1 MDDPTKKRST
11 LKLIGRIFLVLLIL
25 VILFISGSFAVH
37 RILCARE
44 YDLLEDAGLANP
56 VSAGEYDLNV
66 CSCGNENGR
75 HTLVALSGMGVHD
88 YSVALQSVTDSLA
101 DDDLIVFIDRAGYGL
116 SEDTFA
122 EQTIERVVEDYR
134 TALKNAGIE
143 GPYVLL
149 PHSLG
154 GAYATYWVSNFP
166 DEIEGIAFL
175 DGSQLCEDA
184 FADEEKPGLTDIAEV
199 LACKAGLHRLVL
211 DEFYY
216 PLPDIYSEE
225 QQSLSDALNSRGC
238 YTFAQMSEYKLITEN
253 CKKAFDGIV
262 TNDVPKIY
270 ISSSFTVTTREEFR
284 ENVEWMNKQLSAMDM
299 PPVEYTDSTADKMI
313 EQSAEAVDTILMPY
327 LERLGNCEY
336 IPLSGDHAIYMQKP
350 EQCADIIGEFLDSL
364 DE

>member
-1 MDDPTKKRST
+1 MDKTKKISP
-11 LKLIGRIFLVLLIL
+11 LKLIGRILLIL
-25 VILFISGSFAVH
+25 LALLILFILGAFILH
-37 RILCARE
+37 RILCAKE
-44 YDLLEDAGLANP
+44 HDMLEKAGLANL

-66 CSCGNENGR
+66 CSYGNENGR

-88 YSVALQSVTDSLA
+88 YSVTLRSVTDSLA
-101 DDDLIVFIDRAGYGL
+101 DDNLIVFIDRAGYGL
-116 SEDTFA
+116 SDDTFA
-122 EQTIERVVEDYR
+122 EQTTERIVEDYR

-184 FADEEKPGLTDIAEV
+184 FADEENPGIIDTMEV

-211 DEFYY
+211 DEFYF

-225 QQSLSDALNSRGC
+225 QQTYVDALNSYGC
-238 YTFAQMSEYKLITEN
+238 YTFAQLSENKLLAEN
-253 CKKAFDGIV
+253 CRIAFDGIV

-270 ISSSFTVTTREEFR
+270 ISASFTINTREEFR
-284 ENVEWMNKQLSAMDM
+284 ENIEWLNKQLSAMDM
-299 PPVEYTDSTADKMI
+299 PLVEYSDSKADKII

-327 LERLGNCEY
+327 LEKLGNCEY
-336 IPLSGDHAIYMQKP
+336 IPLSGDHAIFQHKP
-350 EQCADIIGEFLDSL
+350 EQCAELIGDFLESL

>member
-1 MDDPTKKRST
+1 MDNTKKRSP
-11 LKLIGRIFLVLLIL
+11 LKLIGRILLIL
-25 VILFISGSFAVH
+25 LALLILFVLGAFIVH

-44 YDLLEDAGLANP
+44 YDMLEEAGLANP

-66 CSCGNENGR
+66 CIGGNENGR

-88 YSVALQSVTDSLA
+88 YSVALQSVTDRLS
-101 DDDLIVFIDRAGYGL
+101 DENLIVFIDRAGYGL
-116 SEDTFA
+116 SDDTFA

-175 DGSQLCEDA
+175 DGSQLCEGA
-184 FADEEKPGLTDIAEV
+184 FADEEKPDLTDIAEI

-211 DEFYY
+211 DEYY
-216 PLPDIYSEE
+216 FPLPDIYSEE

-238 YTFAQMSEYKLITEN
+238 YTFAQMSEDKLIAEN

-270 ISSSFTVTTREEFR
+270 ISASFTVNTREDFR
-284 ENVEWMNKQLSAMDM
+284 ENIEWFNKQRALVGM
-299 PPVEYTDSTADKMI
+299 PPVEYTDSLADKMI
-313 EQSAEAVDTILMPY
+313 EQSTEAVDTILMPY

-350 EQCADIIGEFLDSL
+350 VQCADIIGDFLDGP

>member
-1 MDDPTKKRST
+1 MDHSTKKRSP
-11 LKLIGRIFLVLLIL
+11 LKLIGRIFLILLIL
-25 VILFISGSFAVH
+25 LILFVIGSFTVH
-37 RILCARE
+37 RILCANE
-44 YDLLEDAGLANP
+44 HNLLENAGLANP

-66 CSCGNENGR
+66 CSYGNENGR

-88 YSVALQSVTDSLA
+88 YSVVLRSVTDSLS
-101 DDDLIVFIDRAGYGL
+101 DDNLIVFIDRAGYGL
-116 SEDTFA
+116 SDDTFA
-122 EQTIERVVEDYR
+122 EQTIERIVEDYR

-184 FADEEKPGLTDIAEV
+184 FADEEKPGIIDTAEV

-211 DEFYY
+211 DEFYF

-225 QQSLSDALNSRGC
+225 QQDLSDALNSYGC
-238 YTFAQMSEYKLITEN
+238 YTFAQLSEDKLIAEN

-270 ISSSFTVTTREEFR
+270 ISASFTINTREEFR
-284 ENVEWMNKQLSAMDM
+284 ENVEWMNKQLSAMNM
-299 PPVEYTDSTADKMI
+299 PLVEYTDSKADMI
-313 EQSAEAVDTILMPY
+313 IERSAEAVDTILMPY
-327 LERLGNCEY
+327 LEKMGNCEY

-350 EQCADIIGEFLDSL
+350 EQCADIIGDFLDGL
-364 DE
+364 TD